1 MAAGLWTLSSS
12 EPGRF
17 PAHRP
22 PLAPAPSAG
31 EAEDRVALRSVV
43 LQAEQGQIQIHTE
56 NIFPIIKKAVYSGHE
71 VFLRELVSNGVD
83 AISKRRMAAMAGDCS
98 EGPEGKISIRIDREA
113 KTLTISDNGIGMSAD
128 EVKRYINQVAFS
140 SAEDF
145 LEKYKSESDAI
156 IGHFGLGFYSSFM
169 VAKQVELV
177 TLSAREGS
185 EAVCWSCDGSPSFN
199 LEGAERSEPGTDVVL
214 HLMEEE
220 LEYIE
225 PARIKTLITTYCDFM
240 PVEVQLEGET
250 VNKREAPWRKSAR
263 DLKDEDYIELYRYLY
278 PFQGDPLLWVHLN
291 TDYPY
296 NLQGILYFP
305 KFTGRADWEKGEIRL
320 YCNQVFVSD
329 SIKEVVP
336 RYLLP
341 LRGVIDS
348 PDIPLNVSRS
358 ALQTDRRVR
367 SIGGFVAKKVGDR
380 LKELHRDDPKR
391 YAEIWESLAPFIKI
405 GAMEDEKFADQV
417 AELVLFGTTAPAK
430 EQPAGDQDGD
440 AWSDVSKVI
449 DPIPGEGGKAY
460 TTLSGY
466 RARLDAAH
474 DKRILYCTDEAAQA
488 GALAL
493 WKSQGAEV
501 LLADTFIDSQ
511 FIPWLEYRHEELKFQ
526 RVDAELDDSLQ
537 EKDSELADAEGKDAS
552 EKLRE
557 LFKAALANDKVT
569 IQVQSLKGDT
579 APAALILLPEQMR
592 RINDMGALMEQRL
605 PGLPEHHVLLVNR
618 RHRLVEGLLK
628 LSAGSVITT
637 PGAGAAAS
645 PSQQLA
651 DDLGRHLY
659 EMARLAVGGLEPNE
673 LAGFQQR
680 SADLM
685 GRLMERGL

>member
-1 MAAGLWTLSSS
+1 M
-12 EPGRF
+12 
-17 PAHRP
+17 
-22 PLAPAPSAG
+22 
-31 EAEDRVALRSVV
+31 SV
-43 LQAEQGQIQIHTE
+43 LEQGQIQIHTE

-71 VFLRELVSNGVD
+71 VFLRELVSNGTD

-98 EGPEGKISIRIDREA
+98 EGSDGLISIKIDREA
-113 KTLTISDNGIGMSAD
+113 KTLTISDNGIGMNAD

-140 SAEDF
+140 SAEEF
-145 LEKYKSESDAI
+145 LEKYKSEDDAI

-169 VAKQVELV
+169 VASQVELV
-177 TLSAREGS
+177 SLSARPNA
-185 EAVCWSCDGSPSFN
+185 EAVRWSCDGSPNFS
-199 LEGAERSEPGTDVVL
+199 LEAAERSEPGTDVIL
-214 HLMEEE
+214 HLQEEE

-225 PARIKTLITTYCDFM
+225 PARIRTLINTYCDFM

-250 VNKREAPWRKSAR
+250 VNKREAPWRKSPR
-263 DLKDEDYIELYRYLY
+263 ELSDEDYIELYRYLY

-305 KFTGRADWEKGEIRL
+305 KSTGRADWEKGEIKL

-336 RYLLP
+336 KYLLP

-380 LKELHRDDPKR
+380 LKQLHRDEPKR

-417 AELVLFGTTAPAK
+417 AELVLFGTTAA
-430 EQPAGDQDGD
+430 A
-440 AWSDVSKVI
+440 
-449 DPIPGEGGKAY
+449 GEGETPDPVAAEDGKRF
-460 TTLSGY
+460 TTLAGY
-466 RARLDAAH
+466 RSRLSAH
-474 DKRILYCTDEAAQA
+474 NDKRILYCTDEAGQA

-493 WKSQGAEV
+493 WQGQGAEV
-501 LLADTFIDSQ
+501 LLADTFIDTQ

-537 EKDSELADAEGKDAS
+537 DKDSGVTDAEGKDSS
-552 EKLRE
+552 ESLRD
-557 LFKAALANDKVT
+557 LFKASLNNDKVT
-569 IQVQSLKGDT
+569 IQVQALKGDN

-592 RINDMGALMEQRL
+592 RMNDMGALMEQRL
-605 PGLPEHHVLLVNR
+605 PGLPDHHVLLINR
-618 RHRLVEGLLK
+618 RHRLVEGMQK
-628 LSAGSVITT
+628 LASGSVIAGG
-637 PGAGAAAS
+637 GASS

-651 DDLGRHLY
+651 EQLSRHVY
-659 EMARLAVGGLEPNE
+659 EMAKLSVGGLEPKE

-680 SADLM
+680 S
-685 GRLMERGL
+685 

>member
-1 MAAGLWTLSSS
+1 M
-12 EPGRF
+12 EGRF
-17 PAHRP
+17 PAHVT
-22 PLAPAPSAG
+22 PLAIAPVEG
-31 EAEDRVALRSVV
+31 ESGCLVISIGTV

-98 EGPEGKISIRIDREA
+98 EGSEAAIQIRIDREA
-113 KTLTISDNGIGMSAD
+113 KTLTISDNGIGMTAE

-145 LEKYKSESDAI
+145 LEKYKSEGDAI

-169 VAKQVELV
+169 VASQVELV
-177 TLSAREGS
+177 TLSAREGA
-185 EAVCWSCDGSPSFN
+185 EAVRWSCDGSPNFS
-199 LEGAERSEPGTDVVL
+199 LEAAEREQPGTDVIL
-214 HLMEEE
+214 HLMEDE

-225 PARIKTLITTYCDFM
+225 PARIRTLITTYCDFM
-240 PVEVQLEGET
+240 PVEVKLEGET
-250 VNKREAPWRKSAR
+250 INKREAPWRQSPR
-263 DLKDEDYIELYRYLY
+263 DLTDNDYIELYRYLY

-296 NLQGILYFP
+296 TLQGILYFP
-305 KFTGRADWEKGEIRL
+305 KSTGRADWEKGEIKL

-380 LKELHRDDPKR
+380 LKALHRDEPER

-417 AELVLFGTTAPAK
+417 SDLVLFGTTAK
-430 EQPAGDQDGD
+430 AGGEG
-440 AWSDVSKVI
+440 SS
-449 DPIPGEGGKAY
+449 DPISSDKGTVF
-460 TTLSGY
+460 TTLNGY
-466 RARLDAAH
+466 QGRLDPSQ
-474 DKRILYCTDEAAQA
+474 DKRVLYCTDEAGQA

-493 WKSQGAEV
+493 WKSQDAEV
-501 LLADTFIDSQ
+501 LLADSFIDTQ
-511 FIPWLEYRHEELKFQ
+511 FIPWLEMRHEELKFQ
-526 RVDAELDDSLQ
+526 RVDAELDASLQ
-537 EKDSELADAEGKDAS
+537 EKDSELSDADGKDNS
-552 EKLRE
+552 EKLRQ
-557 LFKAALANDKVT
+557 LFKDALADDKVT
-569 IQVQSLKGDT
+569 LQIQALKGDN

-605 PGLPEHHVLLVNR
+605 PGLPDHHVLLINR
-618 RHRLVEGLLK
+618 RHKLVEGILK
-628 LSAGSVITT
+628 LNAGSVIT
-637 PGAGAAAS
+637 GSGSS
-645 PSQQLA
+645 PSQELA
-651 DDLGRHLY
+651 NALSRHVY
-659 EMARLAVGGLEPNE
+659 EMARLAVGGLEPNQ

-680 SADLM
+680 ASDLM
-685 GRLMERGL
+685 GQLMERGL

>member
-1 MAAGLWTLSSS
+1 M
-12 EPGRF
+12 
-17 PAHRP
+17 
-22 PLAPAPSAG
+22 
-31 EAEDRVALRSVV
+31 

-98 EGPEGKISIRIDREA
+98 EGPEPRIAIRIDREA
-113 KTLTISDNGIGMSAD
+113 KTLTISDNGIGMTAD

-145 LEKYKSESDAI
+145 LEKYKQESDAI

-169 VAKQVELV
+169 VAQQVELI
-177 TLSAREGS
+177 TRSAKPDS
-185 EAVCWSCDGSPSFN
+185 EAVRWSCDGSPNFS
-199 LEGAERSEPGTDVVL
+199 LEAADRAEAGTDVVL

-225 PARIKTLITTYCDFM
+225 PSRIRTLITTYCDFM
-240 PVEVQLEGET
+240 PVAVELEGDV

-263 DLKDEDYIELYRYLY
+263 DLTDDDYIQLYRYLY

-296 NLQGILYFP
+296 NLQGILFFP
-305 KFTGRADWEKGEIRL
+305 KSTGRADWEKGEIRL

-367 SIGGFVAKKVGDR
+367 SIGAFVAKKVGDR
-380 LKELHRDDPKR
+380 LKQLHQDEPQR
-391 YAEIWESLAPFIKI
+391 YAQIWESVAPFIKI
-405 GAMEDEKFADQV
+405 GAMEDDKFAEQV
-417 AELVLFGTTAPAK
+417 ADLVLFGTTAAAQEGGEAELANP
-430 EQPAGDQDGD
+430 
-440 AWSDVSKVI
+440 
-449 DPIPGEGGKAY
+449 DPIPGEGGKAF
-460 TTLSGY
+460 TTLGGY
-466 RARLDAAH
+466 RSRLAA
-474 DKRILYCTDEAAQA
+474 DNAKRILYCTDEAGQA
-488 GALAL
+488 GALSL

-501 LLADTFIDSQ
+501 LLADTFIDTQ
-511 FIPWLEYRHEELKFQ
+511 FIPWLEMRHDELKFQ

-537 EKDSELADAEGKDAS
+537 EADSGISDADGKDAS
-552 EKLRE
+552 EKLRD
-557 LFKAALANDKVT
+557 LFKAALANDKIT
-569 IQVQSLKGDT
+569 IQVQALKGDN

-592 RINDMGALMEQRL
+592 RLNDMGALMEQRL
-605 PGLPEHHVLLVNR
+605 PGLPDHHVLLINR
-618 RHRLVEGLLK
+618 KHQLVEGLLK

-637 PGAGAAAS
+637 AGGSAASS
-645 PSQQLA
+645 PSQELA
-651 DDLGRHLY
+651 TNLSRHVY
-659 EMARLAVGGLEPNE
+659 ELARLAVGGLEPNE

-680 SADLM
+680 SSNLM
-685 GRLMERGL
+685 GQLMERGL

>member
-1 MAAGLWTLSSS
+1 M
-12 EPGRF
+12 P
-17 PAHRP
+17 
-22 PLAPAPSAG
+22 
-31 EAEDRVALRSVV
+31 V
-43 LQAEQGQIQIHTE
+43 LEEKGQIQIHTE

-98 EGPEGKISIRIDREA
+98 EGPEGVIQIRIDREK

-145 LEKYKSESDAI
+145 LEKYKSDGDAI

-169 VAKQVELV
+169 VASQVELV

-185 EAVCWSCDGSPSFN
+185 EAVRWTCDGSPSFS
-199 LEGAERSEPGTDVVL
+199 LESAERSEPGTDVIL

-225 PARIKTLITTYCDFM
+225 PARIRTLISTYCDFL
-240 PVEVQLEGET
+240 PVAVQLEGET
-250 VNKREAPWRKSAR
+250 VNKREAPWRRSPR
-263 DLKDEDYIELYRYLY
+263 DLSDNDYIELYRYLY

-296 NLQGILYFP
+296 NLQGILFFP
-305 KFTGRADWEKGEIRL
+305 KSSGRADWEKGEIKL

-367 SIGGFVAKKVGDR
+367 SIGGFVAKKVADR
-380 LKELHRDDPKR
+380 LKQLHRDEPKR

-417 AELVLFGTTAPAK
+417 AELVLFGTTAAPASDSSGDA
-430 EQPAGDQDGD
+430 AGDSEGD
-440 AWSDVSKVI
+440 AAAGAGSL
-449 DPIPGEGGKAY
+449 DPIPGQDGRAY
-460 TTLSGY
+460 TTLAGY
-466 RARLDAAH
+466 RSRLAA
-474 DKRILYCTDEAAQA
+474 DNAKRILYCTDEAGQA

-501 LLADTFIDSQ
+501 LLADTFIDTQ
-511 FIPWLEYRHEELKFQ
+511 FIPWLEYRHEDLTFQ
-526 RVDAELDDSLQ
+526 RVDAELDDSLKEQ
-537 EKDSELADAEGKDAS
+537 ESELADADGKDSS

-569 IQVQSLKGDT
+569 LQVQALKGED

-618 RHRLVEGLLK
+618 RHPLVAGLLS
-628 LSAGSVITT
+628 LSAGAVITT
-637 PGAGAAAS
+637 PGAGGAS

-651 DDLGRHLY
+651 DDLARHVYDL
-659 EMARLAVGGLEPNE
+659 ARLAVGGLEPNQ
-673 LAGFQQR
+673 LSGFQQR
-680 SADLM
+680 SAELM
-685 GRLMERGL
+685 GRLMQRGL

>member
-1 MAAGLWTLSSS
+1 MT
-12 EPGRF
+12 
-17 PAHRP
+17 
-22 PLAPAPSAG
+22 
-31 EAEDRVALRSVV
+31 V
-43 LQAEQGQIQIHTE
+43 LEQGQIQIHTE

-98 EGPEGKISIRIDREA
+98 EGEEGTIAIRIDREA
-113 KTLTISDNGIGMSAD
+113 KTLTISDNGIGMTAD

-169 VAKQVELV
+169 VASRVELV
-177 TLSAREGS
+177 SLSAGPGA
-185 EAVCWSCDGSPSFN
+185 EAVRWSCDGSPNFS
-199 LEGAERSEPGTDVVL
+199 LEGAERSEPGTDVIL

-225 PARIKTLITTYCDFM
+225 PSRIRTLITTYCDFL
-240 PVEVQLEGET
+240 PVAVQLDGET
-250 VNKREAPWRKSAR
+250 VNKREAPWRKSPR
-263 DLKDEDYIELYRYLY
+263 DLSDDDYIALYRYLY

-296 NLQGILYFP
+296 NLQGILFFP
-305 KFTGRADWEKGEIRL
+305 KITGRADWEKGEIRL

-380 LKELHRDDPKR
+380 LKELHRDEPAR
-391 YAEIWESLAPFIKI
+391 FAAIWDSLAPFIKI

-417 AELVLFGTTAPAK
+417 ADLILFGTTAP
-430 EQPAGDQDGD
+430 GGDGD
-440 AWSDVSKVI
+440 
-449 DPIPGEGGKAY
+449 PIVADERTY
-460 TTLSGY
+460 TTLAGY
-466 RARLDAAH
+466 RSRLEADH
-474 DKRILYCTDEAAQA
+474 NTRILYCTDEAGQA

-493 WKSQGAEV
+493 WKGQGAEV
-501 LLADTFIDSQ
+501 LLADTLIDSQ
-511 FIPWLEYRHEELKFQ
+511 FIPWLEARHEELRFQ
-526 RVDAELDDSLQ
+526 RVDAELDDSLREQ
-537 EKDSELADAEGKDAS
+537 ESDLADADGKDSA
-552 EKLRE
+552 EKLRD
-557 LFKAALANDKVT
+557 LFKAALGNEKITV
-569 IQVQSLKGDT
+569 QVQSLKGDN

-592 RINDMGALMEQRL
+592 RLNDMGALMEQRL

-618 RHRLVEGLLK
+618 RHPLVEGLLT
-628 LSAGSVITT
+628 LSSGAVIT
-637 PGAGAAAS
+637 GAGGGS
-645 PSQQLA
+645 PSQALA
-651 DDLGRHLY
+651 EDLSRHLY
-659 EMARLAVGGLEPNE
+659 ETARLAVGGLEPNQ

-685 GRLMERGL
+685 GRLMQRGL

>member
-1 MAAGLWTLSSS
+1 
-12 EPGRF
+12 
-17 PAHRP
+17 
-22 PLAPAPSAG
+22 
-31 EAEDRVALRSVV
+31 V
-43 LQAEQGQIQIHTE
+43 LQTEQGQIQIHTE

-98 EGPEGKISIRIDREA
+98 EGPEGRVSIRIDREA
-113 KTLTISDNGIGMSAD
+113 KTLTISDNGIGMNAE

-169 VAKQVELV
+169 VARQVELV
-177 TLSAREGS
+177 TLSARGGS
-185 EAVCWSCDGSPSFN
+185 EAVRWSCDGSPSFT
-199 LEGAERSEPGTDVVL
+199 LEAAERSEPGTDVIL

-225 PARIKTLITTYCDFM
+225 PARIRTLITTYCDFL

-250 VNKREAPWRKSAR
+250 VNKRESPWKKSPR
-263 DLKDEDYIELYRYLY
+263 DLSDNDYIELYRYLY

-296 NLQGILYFP
+296 TLQGILYFP
-305 KFTGRADWEKGEIRL
+305 KSTGRADWEKGEIKL
-320 YCNQVFVSD
+320 YCNNVFVSD

-380 LKELHRDDPKR
+380 LKELQRDDPKR

-405 GAMEDEKFADQV
+405 GAMEDDKFADQV
-417 AELVLFGTTAPAK
+417 ADLVLFGTTAPAQ
-430 EQPAGDQDGD
+430 EGEPAEGQ
-440 AWSDVSKVI
+440 SL
-449 DPIPGEGGKAY
+449 DPIPGPEGKAY
-460 TTLSGY
+460 TTLAGY
-466 RARLDAAH
+466 RSRLEASN

-501 LLADTFIDSQ
+501 LLADTFIDTQ
-511 FIPWLEYRHEELKFQ
+511 FIPWLEHRHEELKFQ
-526 RVDAELDDSLQ
+526 RVDSELDESLQ
-537 EKDSELADAEGKDAS
+537 EQESELADADGKDAS

-557 LFKAALANDKVT
+557 LFKKALGNDKVT
-569 IQVQSLKGDT
+569 LQVQALKGDN

-592 RINDMGALMEQRL
+592 RFNDLDALMQQKL
-605 PGLPEHHVLLVNR
+605 PGLPDHHVLLINR
-618 RHRLVEGLLK
+618 RHPLVAGLQK
-628 LSAGSVITT
+628 LSSGAILTT
-637 PGAGAAAS
+637 GAAES
-645 PSQQLA
+645 PSEKLA
-651 DDLGRHLY
+651 GDLSRHLY
-659 EMARLAVGGLEPNE
+659 DLARLAVGGLEPNE

-680 SADLM
+680 SSDLM
-685 GRLMERGL
+685 GRLMEKLG

>member
-1 MAAGLWTLSSS
+1 MDPEG
-12 EPGRF
+12 
-17 PAHRP
+17 HD
-22 PLAPAPSAG
+22 LAIG
-31 EAEDRVALRSVV
+31 TV

-98 EGPEGKISIRIDREA
+98 EGEEGRIQIRIDREA

-145 LEKYKSESDAI
+145 LEKYKNEGDAI

-169 VAKQVELV
+169 VASQVELV

-185 EAVCWSCDGSPSFN
+185 EAVRWSCDGSPNFS
-199 LEGAERSEPGTDVVL
+199 LEASERSEPGTDVIL

-225 PARIKTLITTYCDFM
+225 PSRIRTLITTYCDFM
-240 PVEVQLEGET
+240 PVAVQLEGET

-263 DLKDEDYIELYRYLY
+263 ELSDDDYIELYRYLY

-296 NLQGILYFP
+296 TLQGILYFP
-305 KFTGRADWEKGEIRL
+305 KSSGRADWEKGEIKL

-380 LKELHRDDPKR
+380 LKELHRDDPRR
-391 YAEIWESLAPFIKI
+391 YAEIWESVAPFIKI
-405 GAMEDEKFADQV
+405 GAMEDDKFADQV
-417 AELVLFGTTAPAK
+417 ADLVLFGTTAAAA
-430 EQPAGDQDGD
+430 AGEPDGE
-440 AWSDVSKVI
+440 ATEGSSL
-449 DPIPGEGGKAY
+449 DPIPAEGGKAF
-460 TTLSGY
+460 TTLLGY
-466 RARLDAAH
+466 RGRLSGDH
-474 DKRILYCTDEAAQA
+474 DKRVLYCTDEAGQA
-488 GALAL
+488 GPLAL
-493 WKSQGAEV
+493 WKSQDAEV
-501 LLADTFIDSQ
+501 LLADTFIDTQ
-511 FIPWLEYRHEELKFQ
+511 FIPWLEMRHEDLKFQ

-537 EKDSELADAEGKDAS
+537 EKESELADAEGKDSS

-557 LFKAALANDKVT
+557 LFKSALNDDRVT
-569 IQVQSLKGDT
+569 LQIQALKGDN

-605 PGLPEHHVLLVNR
+605 PGLPDHHVLLINR

-628 LSAGSVITT
+628 LSAGSVIT
-637 PGAGAAAS
+637 GSGSS
-645 PSQQLA
+645 PSQELA
-651 DDLGRHLY
+651 SALSAHLY
-659 EMARLAVGGLEPNE
+659 EMARLAVGGLEPNQ

-685 GRLMERGL
+685 GQLMERGL

>member
-1 MAAGLWTLSSS
+1 MA
-12 EPGRF
+12 
-17 PAHRP
+17 
-22 PLAPAPSAG
+22 
-31 EAEDRVALRSVV
+31 V
-43 LQAEQGQIQIHTE
+43 LEQGQIQIHTE

-98 EGPEGKISIRIDREA
+98 EAEEGRIRIRIDREA
-113 KTLTISDNGIGMSAD
+113 GTLTISDNGIGMSAD

-140 SAEDF
+140 SAEEF
-145 LEKYKSESDAI
+145 LEKYKSEGDAI

-177 TLSAREGS
+177 SLSARPGA
-185 EAVCWSCDGSPSFN
+185 EAVRWICDGSPSFS
-199 LEGAERSEPGTDVVL
+199 LESGERSEPGTDVIL

-225 PARIKTLITTYCDFM
+225 AARIRSLITTYCDFL

-250 VNKREAPWRKSAR
+250 VNKREAPWRKSPR
-263 DLKDEDYIELYRYLY
+263 DLSEDDYIQLYRYLY

-305 KFTGRADWEKGEIRL
+305 RITGRADWEKGEIRL

-380 LKELHRDDPKR
+380 LKELHREDATR
-391 YAEIWESLAPFIKI
+391 YAEIWDSVAPFIKI
-405 GAMEDEKFADQV
+405 GAMEDEKFAEQV
-417 AELVLFGTTAPAK
+417 ADLVLFGTTALPQEGGEA
-430 EQPAGDQDGD
+430 ELASP
-440 AWSDVSKVI
+440 
-449 DPIPGEGGKAY
+449 DPIGCGERTF

-466 RARLDAAH
+466 RSRLPAGS
-474 DKRILYCTDEAAQA
+474 DKRILYCTDEAGQA

-493 WKSQGAEV
+493 WKGQGAEV
-501 LLADTFIDSQ
+501 LLADTLIDSQ
-511 FIPWLEYRHEELKFQ
+511 FIPWLEMRHGELTFQ
-526 RVDAELDDSLQ
+526 RVDAELDESLH
-537 EKDSELADAEGKDAS
+537 EKESELTDAEGTGGG

-557 LFKAALANDKVT
+557 LFRAALANDKVT
-569 IQVQSLKGDT
+569 VQVQSLKGDN

-618 RHRLVEGLLK
+618 RHPLVEGLLK
-628 LSAGSVITT
+628 LSAGAVITG
-637 PGAGAAAS
+637 PGAATS

-651 DDLGRHLY
+651 ADLGRHLY
-659 EMARLAVGGLEPNE
+659 EMARLSVGGLEPNQ

-685 GRLMERGL
+685 GQLMQRGL

>member
-1 MAAGLWTLSSS
+1 MT
-12 EPGRF
+12 
-17 PAHRP
+17 
-22 PLAPAPSAG
+22 
-31 EAEDRVALRSVV
+31 V
-43 LQAEQGQIQIHTE
+43 LEQGRIQIHTE

-83 AISKRRMAAMAGDCS
+83 AISKRRMASMAGDCS
-98 EGPEGKISIRIDREA
+98 EGAEGVIAIRIDREA
-113 KTLTISDNGIGMSAD
+113 KTLTISDNGIGMNAD

-145 LEKYKSESDAI
+145 LEKYKQESDAI

-169 VAKQVELV
+169 VASQVELV
-177 TLSAREGS
+177 SLSARGES
-185 EAVCWSCDGSPSFN
+185 EAVRWSCDGSPNFS
-199 LEGAERSEPGTDVVL
+199 LEAAERSEPGTDVIL

-220 LEYIE
+220 LEYLE
-225 PARIKTLITTYCDFM
+225 PSRIRTLITTYCDFL

-250 VNKREAPWRKSAR
+250 VNKREAPWRKSPR
-263 DLKDEDYIELYRYLY
+263 ELTDNDYIELYRYLY

-305 KFTGRADWEKGEIRL
+305 RLGSRADWEKGEIRL

-341 LRGVIDS
+341 LRGVLDS

-380 LKELHRDDPKR
+380 LKELHRDDPSR
-391 YAEIWESLAPFIKI
+391 YAEIWDAVAPFIKI
-405 GAMEDEKFADQV
+405 GAMEDGKFADQV
-417 AELVLFGTTAPAK
+417 ADLVLFGTTAAAAAPSTEASAEDREGESGQAK
-430 EQPAGDQDGD
+430 PL
-440 AWSDVSKVI
+440 
-449 DPIPGEGGKAY
+449 DPIASGERTY

-466 RARLDAAH
+466 RSRLGPDQGQ
-474 DKRILYCTDEAAQA
+474 RVLYCTDEAGQA

-493 WKSQGAEV
+493 WTGQGAEV
-501 LLADTFIDSQ
+501 LMADSFIDTQ
-511 FIPWLEYRHEELKFQ
+511 FIPWLEMRHNELKFQ
-526 RVDAELDDSLQ
+526 RVDAELDASLQ
-537 EKDSELADAEGKDAS
+537 ESEGEIQDADGKDSS

-557 LFKAALANDKVT
+557 LFGRALNDGRITV
-569 IQVQSLKGDT
+569 QVQALKGEN

-605 PGLPEHHVLLVNR
+605 PGLPDHHVLLVNR
-618 RHRLVEGLLK
+618 RHPLVEGLLK
-628 LSAGSVITT
+628 LSAGGVITT
-637 PGAGAAAS
+637 PGATASAS
-645 PSQQLA
+645 PSQELA
-651 DDLGRHLY
+651 ERLSRHLY
-659 EMARLAVGGLEPNE
+659 DTARLAVGGLAPEQ

-680 SADLM
+680 SSELM
-685 GRLMERGL
+685 GQLLQRGLA

>member
-1 MAAGLWTLSSS
+1 M
-12 EPGRF
+12 P
-17 PAHRP
+17 
-22 PLAPAPSAG
+22 
-31 EAEDRVALRSVV
+31 V
-43 LQAEQGQIQIHTE
+43 LEEQGQIQIHTE

-83 AISKRRMAAMAGDCS
+83 AISKRRMAAMGGDCS
-98 EGPEGKISIRIDREA
+98 EGEEGRISIRINREA
-113 KTLTISDNGIGMSAD
+113 NTLTISDNGIGMTAD

-145 LEKYKSESDAI
+145 LEKYKQESDAI

-177 TLSAREGS
+177 SLSARPDS
-185 EAVCWSCDGSPSFN
+185 EAVRWSCDGSPNFS
-199 LEGAERSEPGTDVVL
+199 LEGTERSEPGTDVIL

-225 PARIKTLITTYCDFM
+225 PSRIRNLITTYCDFL

-250 VNKREAPWRKSAR
+250 VNKRQAPWRSSPR
-263 DLKDEDYIELYRYLY
+263 DLTDNDYIELYRYLY
-278 PFQGDPLLWVHLN
+278 PFQGDPLLWVHLS

-296 NLQGILYFP
+296 NLQGILFFP
-305 KFTGRADWEKGEIRL
+305 KITGRADWEKGEIRL

-380 LKELHRDDPKR
+380 LKELHRDEPSR

-405 GAMEDEKFADQV
+405 GAMEDEKFAEQV
-417 AELVLFGTTAPAK
+417 ADLVLFATTASPAAAKAETEVEAEVEAK
-430 EQPAGDQDGD
+430 ETA
-440 AWSDVSKVI
+440 SS
-449 DPIPGEGGKAY
+449 DPIQVGERNF
-460 TTLSGY
+460 TTLAHY
-466 RARLDAAH
+466 RQRLSDDH
-474 DKRILYCTDEAAQA
+474 NKRILYCTDEAGQA

-493 WKSQGAEV
+493 WKGQGAEV
-501 LLADTFIDSQ
+501 LLADTLIDSQ
-511 FIPWLEYRHEELKFQ
+511 FIPWLEMRHGDLTFQ
-526 RVDAELDDSLQ
+526 RVDSELDDSLKEQ
-537 EKDSELADAEGKDAS
+537 DSELSDSEGKDAS
-552 EKLRE
+552 EKLRD
-557 LFKAALANDKVT
+557 LFRQALDNEKVT
-569 IQVQSLKGDT
+569 IQVQQLKGDQ

-592 RINDMGALMEQRL
+592 RINDMGALMDQRL
-605 PGLPEHHVLLVNR
+605 PGLPDHHVLLVNR
-618 RHRLVEGLLK
+618 RHPLVEGLLK
-628 LSAGSVITT
+628 LSSGAVITT
-637 PGAGAAAS
+637 GAAES
-645 PSQQLA
+645 PSRTLA
-651 DDLGRHLY
+651 LELGRHLY
-659 EMARLAVGGLEPNE
+659 ETARLAVGGLEPNQ

-680 SADLM
+680 SSDLM
-685 GRLMERGL
+685 GRLMQRSL

>member
-1 MAAGLWTLSSS
+1 M
-12 EPGRF
+12 
-17 PAHRP
+17 
-22 PLAPAPSAG
+22 
-31 EAEDRVALRSVV
+31 

-98 EGPEGKISIRIDREA
+98 EGAEGKISIRIDRDA

-145 LEKYKSESDAI
+145 LEKYKQEDDAI

-177 TLSAREGS
+177 TLSARDGS
-185 EAVCWSCDGSPSFN
+185 EAVRWSCDGSPNFS
-199 LEGAERSEPGTDVVL
+199 LEAAERSEPGTDVIL

-225 PARIKTLITTYCDFM
+225 PARIRTLITTYCDFM

-250 VNKREAPWRKSAR
+250 VNKREAPWRKSPR
-263 DLKDEDYIELYRYLY
+263 DLSDDDYIELYRYLY

-305 KFTGRADWEKGEIRL
+305 KFSGRADWEKGEIKL
-320 YCNQVFVSD
+320 YCNNVFVSD

-367 SIGGFVAKKVGDR
+367 SIGGFVAKKVADR
-380 LKELHRDDPKR
+380 LKQLHRDEPKR

-405 GAMEDEKFADQV
+405 GAMEDDKFAEQV
-417 AELVLFGTTAPAK
+417 ADLVLFGTTAA
-430 EQPAGDQDGD
+430 AGEGD
-440 AWSDVSKVI
+440 SP
-449 DPIPGEGGKAY
+449 DPIPGDNNKTF
-460 TTLSGY
+460 TTLAGY
-466 RARLDAAH
+466 RSRLSADN
-474 DKRILYCTDEAAQA
+474 DKRILYCTDEAGQA

-493 WKSQGAEV
+493 WKGQGAEV
-501 LLADTFIDSQ
+501 LLADTFIDTQ

-526 RVDAELDDSLQ
+526 RVDSELDDTLQ
-537 EKDSELADAEGKDAS
+537 EKESELADADGKDSS
-552 EKLRE
+552 EKVRD
-557 LFKAALANDKVT
+557 LFKNALNNDKVT
-569 IQVQSLKGDT
+569 IQVQALKGDN

-605 PGLPEHHVLLVNR
+605 PGLPDHHVLLVNR
-618 RHRLVEGLLK
+618 KHRLVEGLLK
-628 LSAGSVITT
+628 LSAGSVIT
-637 PGAGAAAS
+637 GGGSS

-651 DDLGRHLY
+651 DELSRHVY
-659 EMARLAVGGLEPNE
+659 EMARLAVGGLEPNQ

-680 SADLM
+680 SCDLI
-685 GRLMERGL
+685 GQLMDRGL

>member
-1 MAAGLWTLSSS
+1 M
-12 EPGRF
+12 
-17 PAHRP
+17 
-22 PLAPAPSAG
+22 
-31 EAEDRVALRSVV
+31 
-43 LQAEQGQIQIHTE
+43 
-56 NIFPIIKKAVYSGHE
+56 
-71 VFLRELVSNGVD
+71 
-83 AISKRRMAAMAGDCS
+83 
-98 EGPEGKISIRIDREA
+98 
-113 KTLTISDNGIGMSAD
+113 
-128 EVKRYINQVAFS
+128 KRYINQVAFS

-145 LEKYKSESDAI
+145 LEKYKQESDAI

-177 TLSAREGS
+177 TRSARGEA
-185 EAVCWSCDGSPSFN
+185 EAVRWSCDGSPNFS
-199 LEGAERSEPGTDVVL
+199 LEAAERSEPGTDVIL

-220 LEYIE
+220 EEYIE
-225 PARIKTLITTYCDFM
+225 PARIRTLITTYCDFM
-240 PVEVQLEGET
+240 PVEVELEGET
-250 VNKREAPWRKSAR
+250 VNKREAPWRKSPR
-263 DLKDEDYIELYRYLY
+263 ELTDEDYIELYRYLY

-305 KFTGRADWEKGEIRL
+305 KSTGRADWEKGEIKL

-367 SIGGFVAKKVGDR
+367 SIGNFVAKKVGDR
-380 LKELHRDDPKR
+380 LKQLHRDEPKR

-417 AELVLFGTTAPAK
+417 AELVLFGTTASAA
-430 EQPAGDQDGD
+430 EGDT
-440 AWSDVSKVI
+440 A
-449 DPIPGEGGKAY
+449 DPIAAEGGKAF
-460 TTLSGY
+460 TTLGGY
-466 RARLDAAH
+466 RSRLSSDN
-474 DKRILYCTDEAAQA
+474 DKRILYCTDEAGQA

-526 RVDAELDDSLQ
+526 RVDSELDDSLQ
-537 EKDSELADAEGKDAS
+537 DNESELSDAEGKDNS
-552 EKLRE
+552 EKLRD
-557 LFKAALANDKVT
+557 LFKAALSNDKVT
-569 IQVQSLKGDT
+569 IQVQALKGEN

-592 RINDMGALMEQRL
+592 RMNDMGALMEQRL

-618 RHRLVEGLLK
+618 KHRLVEGLIK
-628 LSAGSVITT
+628 LSAGSVLTGT
-637 PGAGAAAS
+637 GSS
-645 PSQQLA
+645 PSQELA
-651 DDLGRHLY
+651 DNLGRHLY

-680 SADLM
+680 SCDLM
-685 GRLMERGL
+685 GQLMERGL

>member
-1 MAAGLWTLSSS
+1 MT
-12 EPGRF
+12 
-17 PAHRP
+17 
-22 PLAPAPSAG
+22 
-31 EAEDRVALRSVV
+31 V
-43 LQAEQGQIQIHTE
+43 LEQGQIQIHTE

-98 EGPEGKISIRIDREA
+98 EGSEGAIAIRIDREA
-113 KTLTISDNGIGMSAD
+113 KTLTISDNGIGMTAD

-169 VAKQVELV
+169 VAARVELV
-177 TLSAREGS
+177 SLSARPGA
-185 EAVCWSCDGSPSFN
+185 EAVRWSCDGSPNFS
-199 LEGAERSEPGTDVVL
+199 LEGAERSEPGTDVIL

-225 PARIKTLITTYCDFM
+225 PSRIRTLITTYCDFL
-240 PVEVQLEGET
+240 PVAVQLDGET
-250 VNKREAPWRKSAR
+250 VNKREAPWRKSPR
-263 DLKDEDYIELYRYLY
+263 DLSDDDYINLYRYLY

-305 KFTGRADWEKGEIRL
+305 RITGRADWEKGEIRL

-367 SIGGFVAKKVGDR
+367 SIGGFVAKKVGGR
-380 LKELHRDDPKR
+380 LKELHRDEPAR
-391 YAEIWESLAPFIKI
+391 YAEIWDSLAPFIKI
-405 GAMEDEKFADQV
+405 GAMEDEKFAEQV
-417 AELVLFGTTAPAK
+417 ADLILYGTTAAAAQPSEDG
-430 EQPAGDQDGD
+430 EQTTGLDPVATDGRT
-440 AWSDVSKVI
+440 
-449 DPIPGEGGKAY
+449 Y
-460 TTLSGY
+460 TTLAGY
-466 RARLDAAH
+466 RGRLSGDNA
-474 DKRILYCTDEAAQA
+474 DRILYCTDEAGQA

-493 WKSQGAEV
+493 WKGQGAEV
-501 LLADTFIDSQ
+501 LLADTLIDSQ
-511 FIPWLEYRHEELKFQ
+511 FIPWLEARHGDLRFQ
-526 RVDAELDDSLQ
+526 RVDAELDASLH
-537 EKDSELADAEGKDAS
+537 EPESELADAEGKDS
-552 EKLRE
+552 GEKLRD
-557 LFKAALANDKVT
+557 LFKAALDDNKIT
-569 IQVQSLKGDT
+569 IQVQSLKGEGS
-579 APAALILLPEQMR
+579 PAALILLPEQMR

-605 PGLPEHHVLLVNR
+605 PGLPDHHVLLVNR
-618 RHRLVEGLLK
+618 RHPLVEGLLK
-628 LSAGSVITT
+628 LSAGAVITGST
-637 PGAGAAAS
+637 GPS

-651 DDLGRHLY
+651 EDLSRHIY
-659 EMARLAVGGLEPNE
+659 EVARLAVGGLEPNQ

-680 SADLM
+680 SSDLM
-685 GRLMERGL
+685 GQLMQRGL

>member
-1 MAAGLWTLSSS
+1 LISS
-12 EPGRF
+12 
-17 PAHRP
+17 
-22 PLAPAPSAG
+22 
-31 EAEDRVALRSVV
+31 VVV

-98 EGPEGKISIRIDREA
+98 EGSEGRISIRIDREA
-113 KTLTISDNGIGMSAD
+113 NTLTISDNGIGMSAD

-177 TLSAREGS
+177 SLSAREGS
-185 EAVCWSCDGSPSFN
+185 EAVRWSCDGSPRFN
-199 LEGAERSEPGTDVVL
+199 LEAAERSEPGTDVIL

-225 PARIKTLITTYCDFM
+225 PSRIRTLITTYCDFL

-250 VNKREAPWRKSAR
+250 VNKREAPWRKSPR
-263 DLKDEDYIELYRYLY
+263 DLTDNDYIELYRYLY

-305 KFTGRADWEKGEIRL
+305 KSTGRADWEKGEIKL
-320 YCNQVFVSD
+320 YCNNVFVSD

-367 SIGGFVAKKVGDR
+367 SIGGFVAKKVADR
-380 LKELHRDDPKR
+380 LKQLHRDEPKR

-405 GAMEDEKFADQV
+405 GAMEDDKFAEQV
-417 AELVLFGTTAPAK
+417 ADLVLFGTTAQAQ
-430 EQPAGDQDGD
+430 EQPAQAQEQPAQAQEQPAQAQEQPDAADDQ
-440 AWSDVSKVI
+440 ASQSASL
-449 DPIPGEGGKAY
+449 DPIPAENGKAY

-466 RARLDAAH
+466 RSRLAADI
-474 DKRILYCTDEAAQA
+474 DKRILYCTDEAGQA

-501 LLADTFIDSQ
+501 LLADTFIDTQ

-526 RVDAELDDSLQ
+526 RVDSELDDSLQ
-537 EKDSELADAEGKDAS
+537 EKESELSDADGKDSS
-552 EKLRE
+552 EKLRD

-569 IQVQSLKGDT
+569 IQVQALKGEN

-605 PGLPEHHVLLVNR
+605 PGLPDHHVLLINR
-618 RHRLVEGLLK
+618 KHSLVEGLIK
-628 LSAGSVITT
+628 LSAGSVIT
-637 PGAGAAAS
+637 GAGGSS

-651 DDLGRHLY
+651 DDLSRHLY
-659 EMARLAVGGLEPNE
+659 EMARLAVGGLEPNQ

-680 SADLM
+680 SCDLM
-685 GRLMERGL
+685 GKLMERGL

>member
-1 MAAGLWTLSSS
+1 M
-12 EPGRF
+12 
-17 PAHRP
+17 
-22 PLAPAPSAG
+22 
-31 EAEDRVALRSVV
+31 
-43 LQAEQGQIQIHTE
+43 
-56 NIFPIIKKAVYSGHE
+56 
-71 VFLRELVSNGVD
+71 RELVSNGTD

-98 EGPEGKISIRIDREA
+98 EGPEGLISIKIDRDA
-113 KTLTISDNGIGMSAD
+113 KTLTISDNGIGMNAD

-140 SAEDF
+140 SAEEF
-145 LEKYKSESDAI
+145 LEKYKSEDDAI

-169 VAKQVELV
+169 VASQVELV
-177 TLSAREGS
+177 SLSARPNS
-185 EAVCWSCDGSPSFN
+185 EAVRWSCDGSPNFS
-199 LEGAERSEPGTDVVL
+199 LEAAERSEPGTDVIL
-214 HLMEEE
+214 HLQEEE

-225 PARIKTLITTYCDFM
+225 PARIRTLINTYCDFM

-250 VNKREAPWRKSAR
+250 VNKREAPWRKSPR
-263 DLKDEDYIELYRYLY
+263 ELSDEDYIELYRYLY

-305 KFTGRADWEKGEIRL
+305 KSTGRADWEKGEIKL

-336 RYLLP
+336 KYLLP

-380 LKELHRDDPKR
+380 LKQLHRDEPAR

-417 AELVLFGTTAPAK
+417 AELVLFGTTAA
-430 EQPAGDQDGD
+430 AGEGETP
-440 AWSDVSKVI
+440 
-449 DPIPGEGGKAY
+449 DPVAAEGGKRF
-460 TTLSGY
+460 TTLAGY
-466 RARLDAAH
+466 RSRLSADN
-474 DKRILYCTDEAAQA
+474 DKRILYCTDEAGQA

-493 WKSQGAEV
+493 WQGQGAEV
-501 LLADTFIDSQ
+501 LLADTFIDTQ

-526 RVDAELDDSLQ
+526 RVDAELDESLQ
-537 EKDSELADAEGKDAS
+537 DKDTGVTDAEGKDSS
-552 EKLRE
+552 ESLRD
-557 LFKAALANDKVT
+557 LFKASLNNDKVT
-569 IQVQSLKGDT
+569 IQVQALKGDN

-592 RINDMGALMEQRL
+592 RMNDMGALMEQRL
-605 PGLPEHHVLLVNR
+605 PGLPDHHVLLINR
-618 RHRLVEGLLK
+618 RHRLVEGMQK
-628 LSAGSVITT
+628 LAAGSVI
-637 PGAGAAAS
+637 AGGGSSS

-651 DDLGRHLY
+651 EQLSRHVY
-659 EMARLAVGGLEPNE
+659 EMAKLSVGGLEPNE

-680 SADLM
+680 SCDLM
-685 GRLMERGL
+685 GELMNRGL

>member
-1 MAAGLWTLSSS
+1 M
-12 EPGRF
+12 P
-17 PAHRP
+17 
-22 PLAPAPSAG
+22 
-31 EAEDRVALRSVV
+31 V
-43 LQAEQGQIQIHTE
+43 LEEQGQIQIHTE

-83 AISKRRMAAMAGDCS
+83 AIAKRRMAAMGGDCS
-98 EGPEGKISIRIDREA
+98 EGPEGAIQIRIDREA
-113 KTLTISDNGIGMSAD
+113 KTLTLSDNGIGMSAD

-140 SAEDF
+140 SAEEF

-169 VAKQVELV
+169 VAREVELV

-185 EAVCWSCDGSPSFN
+185 EAVRWTCDGSPSFR
-199 LEGAERSEPGTDVVL
+199 LESAERSEPGTDVIL

-220 LEYIE
+220 LEYLE
-225 PARIKTLITTYCDFM
+225 PSRIRTLVTTYCDFL
-240 PVEVQLEGET
+240 PVAVQLDGET
-250 VNKREAPWRKSAR
+250 VNKRQAPWRQSPR
-263 DLKDEDYIELYRYLY
+263 ELSDNDYIELYRYLY

-296 NLQGILYFP
+296 TLQGILYFP
-305 KFTGRADWEKGEIRL
+305 KITGRADWEKGEIRL

-380 LKELHRDDPKR
+380 LKELHRDDPRR
-391 YAEIWESLAPFIKI
+391 YAEIWDSLAPFIKI

-417 AELVLFGTTAPAK
+417 AELILFGTTAPA
-430 EQPAGDQDGD
+430 Q
-440 AWSDVSKVI
+440 
-449 DPIPGEGGKAY
+449 EGGEAELASPDPVACGDRAY
-460 TTLSGY
+460 TTLAGY
-466 RARLDAAH
+466 RSRLGEGSDT
-474 DKRILYCTDEAAQA
+474 RILYCTDEAGQA
-488 GALAL
+488 GPLAL

-501 LLADTFIDSQ
+501 LLADTLIDSQ
-511 FIPWLEYRHEELKFQ
+511 FIPWLEHRHGELKFQ

-537 EKDSELADAEGKDAS
+537 EKESELTDAEGKDAG

-557 LFKAALANDKVT
+557 LFRGALANDKITV
-569 IQVQSLKGDT
+569 QVQSLKGEN

-592 RINDMGALMEQRL
+592 RLNDMGALMEQRL
-605 PGLPEHHVLLVNR
+605 PGLPDHHVLLVNR
-618 RHRLVEGLLK
+618 RHPLVEGLRR
-628 LSAGSVITT
+628 LSEGSVLT
-637 PGAGAAAS
+637 AGGGAS

-651 DDLGRHLY
+651 TELGRHLY

-680 SADLM
+680 SCDLM

>member
-1 MAAGLWTLSSS
+1 MA
-12 EPGRF
+12 
-17 PAHRP
+17 
-22 PLAPAPSAG
+22 
-31 EAEDRVALRSVV
+31 V
-43 LQAEQGQIQIHTE
+43 LEQGQIQIHTE

-83 AISKRRMAAMAGDCS
+83 AISKRRMAAMAGDCG
-98 EGPEGKISIRIDREA
+98 EGDEGRISIRIDREA

-140 SAEDF
+140 SAEEF
-145 LEKYKSESDAI
+145 LEKYKREDDAI

-169 VAKQVELV
+169 VAARVELIS
-177 TLSAREGS
+177 LSATPGA
-185 EAVCWSCDGSPSFN
+185 EAVRWSCDGSPNFS
-199 LEGAERSEPGTDVVL
+199 LETGERAEPGTDVIL
-214 HLMEEE
+214 HLQEEE

-225 PARIKTLITTYCDFM
+225 PARIRSLITTYCDFL

-250 VNKREAPWRKSAR
+250 VNKRLAPWRQSPR
-263 DLKDEDYIELYRYLY
+263 DLTENDYIELYRYLY

-305 KFTGRADWEKGEIRL
+305 KLTGRGDWEKGEIRL

-380 LKELHRDDPKR
+380 LKELHRDEPAR
-391 YAEIWESLAPFIKI
+391 YAEIWEGIAPFIKI

-417 AELVLFGTTAPAK
+417 AELILFGTTAAAADNDPIA
-430 EQPAGDQDGD
+430 AGDN
-440 AWSDVSKVI
+440 
-449 DPIPGEGGKAY
+449 AY
-460 TTLSGY
+460 TTLTGY
-466 RARLDAAH
+466 RSRLGEKDQ
-474 DKRILYCTDEAAQA
+474 KRILYCTDEAAQA
-488 GALAL
+488 GPLAL
-493 WKSQGAEV
+493 WQGQGAEV
-501 LLADTFIDSQ
+501 LLADTLIDAQ
-511 FIPWLEYRHEELKFQ
+511 FIPWLEDRHGELKFQ
-526 RVDAELDDSLQ
+526 RVDAELDASIQEQESSLSDADGTDS
-537 EKDSELADAEGKDAS
+537 S

-557 LFKAALANDKVT
+557 LFKGALANEKVT
-569 IQVQSLKGDT
+569 IQVQALKGENT
-579 APAALILLPEQMR
+579 PAALILLPEQMR
-592 RINDMGALMEQRL
+592 RLNDIGALMEQRL
-605 PGLPEHHVLLVNR
+605 PGLPDHHVLVVNR
-618 RHRLVEGLLK
+618 RHPLVAGLQK
-628 LSAGSVITT
+628 LSSGAVLTGVGSS
-637 PGAGAAAS
+637 S

-651 DDLGRHLY
+651 QELSRHIY
-659 EMARLAVGGLEPNE
+659 ELARLAVGGLEPNQ

>member
-1 MAAGLWTLSSS
+1 LSHHASK
-12 EPGRF
+12 
-17 PAHRP
+17 A
-22 PLAPAPSAG
+22 
-31 EAEDRVALRSVV
+31 VV

-98 EGPEGKISIRIDREA
+98 EGPEGRISIRIDREA

-185 EAVCWSCDGSPSFN
+185 EAVRWSCDGSPSFN
-199 LEGAERSEPGTDVVL
+199 LEAAERSEPGTDVIL

-225 PARIKTLITTYCDFM
+225 PARLRTLITTYCDFL

-250 VNKREAPWRKSAR
+250 VNKRESPWRKSPR
-263 DLKDEDYIELYRYLY
+263 DLTDDDYIELYRYLY

-305 KFTGRADWEKGEIRL
+305 KFSGRADWDKGEIKL
-320 YCNQVFVSD
+320 YCNNVFVSD

-380 LKELHRDDPKR
+380 LKELHRDDPRR
-391 YAEIWESLAPFIKI
+391 YAQIWESLAPFIKI
-405 GAMEDEKFADQV
+405 GAMEDDKFADQV
-417 AELVLFGTTAPAK
+417 ADLVLFGTTATAMEGEPG
-430 EQPAGDQDGD
+430 EGENL
-440 AWSDVSKVI
+440 
-449 DPIPGEGGKAY
+449 DPIPAENGKAY
-460 TTLSGY
+460 TTLNGY
-466 RARLDAAH
+466 RTRLDGDT
-474 DKRILYCTDEAAQA
+474 DKRILYCTDEAGQA

-493 WKSQGAEV
+493 WKAQGAEV
-501 LLADTFIDSQ
+501 LLADTFIDTQ
-511 FIPWLEYRHEELKFQ
+511 FIPWLEYRHNELKFQ
-526 RVDAELDDSLQ
+526 RVDSELDDSLQ
-537 EKDSELADAEGKDAS
+537 VKESELADADGKESS
-552 EKLRE
+552 EKLRD

-569 IQVQSLKGDT
+569 IQVQALKGDH

-605 PGLPEHHVLLVNR
+605 PGLPDHHVLLVNR
-618 RHRLVEGLLK
+618 RHALVDGLLK
-628 LSAGSVITT
+628 LSAGSVITAE
-637 PGAGAAAS
+637 GNS

-651 DDLGRHLY
+651 DDLSRHVY
-659 EMARLAVGGLEPNE
+659 DMARLAVGGLEPNQ

-680 SADLM
+680 SCDLM
-685 GRLMERGL
+685 GKLMERGL